1 MAFNTSGQRVI
12 TSDIMGF
19 MQQWSVNT
27 LADQTGGWDLSVY
40 APTIRLSRDQSWA
53 VAFGSSGPFLLLDM
67 TTGEPVAQP
76 LMRISAPEGQG
87 NPAQRLA
94 LSPDETL
101 VATLVTPQQVII
113 WGGTP

>member
-1 MAFNTSGQRVI
+1 
-12 TSDIMGF
+12 
-19 MQQWSVNT
+19 
-27 LADQTGGWDLSVY
+27 
-40 APTIRLSRDQSWA
+40 
-53 VAFGSSGPFLLLDM
+53 
-67 TTGEPVAQP
+67 
-76 LMRISAPEGQG
+76 MRISAPEGQG